1 MISVKECPMSSDWD
15 GKDRRKI
22 RGLRESDKAVLKQAM
37 QEALRE
43 WMDDKYRC
51 FGE

>member
-1 MISVKECPMSSDWD
+1 MSSDWD
-15 GKDRRKI
+15 GKD
-22 RGLRESDKAVLKQAM
+22 RESDKAVLKQAM